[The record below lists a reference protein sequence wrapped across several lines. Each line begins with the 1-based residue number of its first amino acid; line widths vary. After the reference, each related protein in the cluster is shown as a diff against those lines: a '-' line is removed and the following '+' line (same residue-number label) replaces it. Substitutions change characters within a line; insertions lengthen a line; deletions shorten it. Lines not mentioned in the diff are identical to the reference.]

1 MGYSQ
6 VTGMSS
12 TRFPLKGLGG
22 CGCQSTSG
30 LGQADPSGWQVSV
43 GWKYATFALGALVVG
58 QFFWWDSKAPQ
69 VLRGGGYF
77 KRNRRRSH
85 RRR

>member
-1 MGYSQ
+1 MAYSQ

-12 TRFPLKGLGG
+12 TRFPLKGIGG
-22 CGCQSTSG
+22 CGCQSASG
-30 LGQADPSGWQVSV
+30 LGQAMDPETRWRYTSYV
-43 GWKYATFALGALVVG
+43 LGALIVA

-69 VLRGGGYF
+69 VLRGGGYIR
-77 KRNRRRSH
+77 RNRRR

>member
-1 MGYSQ
+1 MAYSQ

-12 TRFPLKGLGG
+12 TRFPLKGIGG

-30 LGQADPSGWQVSV
+30 LGQTDPSGWQVSV
-43 GWKYATFALGALVVG
+43 GWKYATIGLGALVVG
-58 QFFWWDSKAPQ
+58 QFLWWNAKAPQ
-69 VLRGGGYF
+69 VL
-77 KRNRRRSH
+77 KLSRNRRR